1 MQDRHGREVLQQRL
15 CDPVRSVWWRSEHGK
30 VVWRPGLVSMW
41 RQVARGQM
49 HPYWYGLVTWV
60 DLDGG
65 PLVRTEWVWD
75 AYLKQIDPKVPKVT
89 PAPELE

>member
-1 MQDRHGREVLQQRL
+1 MQQRPV
-15 CDPVRSVWWRSEHGK
+15 DPPQPVWWRSEHG
-30 VVWRPGLVSMW
+30 VTVWRAGIVSAW
-41 RQVARGQM
+41 RQVERGQM
-49 HPYWYGLVTWV
+49 QPYWYGLVTWV

-75 AYLKQIDPKVPKVT
+75 AYLKQIDPNVPKVT